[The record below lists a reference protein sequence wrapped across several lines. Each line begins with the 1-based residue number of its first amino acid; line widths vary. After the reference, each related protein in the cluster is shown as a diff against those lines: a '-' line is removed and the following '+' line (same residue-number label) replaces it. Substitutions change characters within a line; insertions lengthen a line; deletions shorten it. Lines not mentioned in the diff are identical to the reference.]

1 MKWDD
6 LLKVNNPT
14 IERIR
19 NAYRWFVEIIK
30 SGVIWG
36 CELRSPVHCQEINI
50 EKLKLNCINKKGIY
64 ISKKNYSLII

>member
-36 CELRSPVHCQEINI
+36 CELRSLYKNHPSTLPGNKYRKIKI
-50 EKLKLNCINKKGIY
+50 KLHK
-64 ISKKNYSLII
+64 